1 MIGGEVAR
9 AALRL
14 AVLLVLLSVV
24 TLAFQDRA
32 SAEFVVSVMA
42 LGVSLI
48 FLAVVL
54 GFMRWGTAH
63 LPAPRADVAARRIPR
78 RDNVG
83 AKDYTNSRSAKRS
96 SDSGREL

>member
-9 AALRL
+9 AGLRL

-24 TLAFQDRA
+24 TLAVQDRA

-54 GFMRWGTAH
+54 GFMRWGTTR
-63 LPAPRADVAARRIPR
+63 LPTQ
-78 RDNVG
+78 RDNVTTRPPRDKEG
-83 AKDYTNSRSAKRS
+83 PKHYTNSRSATRS
-96 SDSGREL
+96 SDSGRDI

>member
-14 AVLLVLLSVV
+14 SVLLVLLSVV
-24 TLAFQDRA
+24 TVVVQEPS
-32 SAEFVVSVMA
+32 SAEFVVAVMA

-63 LPAPRADVAARRIPR
+63 LPAPRDVAARRIPR

>member
-9 AALRL
+9 AGLRL

-24 TLAFQDRA
+24 TLAVQDRG

-42 LGVSLI
+42 LGVSLV

-54 GFMRWGTAH
+54 GFMRWGTTR
-63 LPAPRADVAARRIPR
+63 LPDVARRPR
-78 RDNVG
+78 QRDDNVG
-83 AKDYTNSRSAKRS
+83 PKDYTNSRSATRS
-96 SDSGREL
+96 SDSGRET